1 MNGLRVSRGA
11 SRCRAGT
18 PSRAGTGKPP
28 GAGGR
33 FDLWGWHATQGDG
46 SGAYPPR
53 DRVAGHLPPE
63 RSDHP
68 FEPRRQPG
76 HDRRRRSQPDAT
88 STLRAGGDIPPQPSH
103 GAGDDAAIRHP
114 HRIGRVDLITRR
126 LGPGDDHREQCDH
139 SANEDDVH
147 QRQEQPGAGRG
158 DDPRQHERSDRHAA
172 RHRARATK
180 RHAYGGIR
188 GAPSPRSDDARP
200 GTRLEFRQRRAGYR
214 AGLRS
219 SIHGASVG
227 SIDQPAEVAGPRRT
241 RLCSRPPGP

>member
-46 SGAYPPR
+46 SGANPPR
-53 DRVAGHLPPE
+53 DRVAGHLPSE

-68 FEPRRQPG
+68 FEPGRQPG
-76 HDRRRRSQPDAT
+76 HDRRRRRQPEAT
-88 STLRAGGDIPPQPSH
+88 GTLRAGGDIPPQPSH
-103 GAGDDAAIRHP
+103 GADDDAAIRHP
-114 HRIGRVDLITRR
+114 HRMGRVDLISRR
-126 LGPGDDHREQCDH
+126 LGPGNDHREQCDQ

-147 QRQEQPGAGRG
+147 QREEQPGAGRR

-180 RHAYGGIR
+180 RYAYGGIR
-188 GAPSPRSDDARP
+188 GAPSPRPDDARP
-200 GTRLEFRQRRAGYR
+200 GTRLELRQRRAGYR

-219 SIHGASVG
+219 SILECRVG
-227 SIDQPAEVAGPRRT
+227 LDRPACGGRGGRRA
-241 RLCSRPPGP
+241 RLFCGPPGP